1 MKQLAPRTVLVVM
14 LLLASLGTASAEAAC
29 PRLRTFSPEER
40 QQFETQYG
48 VNWWKT
54 LGLTPGPQ
62 TAADWVERPA
72 GDSSITVF
80 IPQQFWEFGTC
91 PKTDPVETYGPKEI

>member
-1 MKQLAPRTVLVVM
+1 MRTALALV
-14 LLLASLGTASAEAAC
+14 LLLLTSVGTASAESAC

-48 VNWWKT
+48 VQWWKT
-54 LGLTPGPQ
+54 MGLIPGPETPG
-62 TAADWVERPA
+62 DYVDRPA

-80 IPQQFWEFGTC
+80 IPQQFWDLRACANKPNTGDSRTQ
-91 PKTDPVETYGPKEI
+91 KAK

>member
-1 MKQLAPRTVLVVM
+1 MRTSLAVVL
-14 LLLASLGTASAEAAC
+14 LFLASVVPTSAESAC

-54 LGLTPGPQ
+54 MGLIPGPETPGGYV
-62 TAADWVERPA
+62 DRPA

-80 IPQQFWEFGTC
+80 IPQQFWDLRACANKSDTGDLHGS
-91 PKTDPVETYGPKEI
+91 KSR